1 MRDDVGAPSAYAG
14 PGGASAAIGRHAVRK
29 TSSRRWRWL
38 IVAAALFA
46 LVGAI
51 GVWRGVRGPPPVYFV
66 TAPATRGGVER
77 TVTATGTVNPILTV
91 IVGSYVSG
99 TIVSLSC
106 DYNTVVKVGQVCAK
120 IEPRPYQTAV
130 DQAKANI
137 AVAKAQLE
145 KDKANRDYAEI
156 NNRRLQLL
164 VKQDST
170 SKDAADL
177 AKSAFAQAQAQ
188 VGLDQATIE
197 QRQAELEAAQVNLDY
212 TNIVSPVDGIVI
224 SRNVTQGQT
233 VASSL
238 QTPTLFLVGTDL
250 AKMQVD
256 TNVSE
261 SDIGGVREGA
271 AASFTVDA
279 YGKRVFNGKVV
290 QVRQSPQTVQNVVTY
305 DAVVGVDNR
314 DLALMPGMT
323 AETRIIVDRRDD
335 ALRVP
340 DQALRYAPA
349 GVQAG
354 EHEAGPRVWVLREGK
369 PIAVSV
375 KTGLDDETFT
385 EIVGGELRA
394 GDAVIVGEERG
405 EPSTRGALPVPRL

>member
-1 MRDDVGAPSAYAG
+1 MRDDVGAPSAYVG
-14 PGGASAAIGRHAVRK
+14 PGGSSAPLGRRAVRK
-29 TSSRRWRWL
+29 ASSRKWRWL
-38 IVAAALFA
+38 TVAAALLA
-46 LVGAI
+46 SVGAI
-51 GVWRGVRGPPPVYFV
+51 GVWRGVRGPQPVHYV
-66 TAPATRGGVER
+66 TAPATRGVVER

-145 KDKANRDYAEI
+145 KDKANRDYAEV

-261 SDIGGVREGA
+261 SDIGGVREGD

-305 DAVVGVDNR
+305 DVVVGVDNR
-314 DLALMPGMT
+314 DLALMPGKT

-335 ALRVP
+335 AVRVP

-349 GVQAG
+349 GVPAG
-354 EHEAGPRVWVLREGK
+354 EHEARPRVWVLREGK
-369 PIAVSV
+369 PIAASV

-394 GDAVIVGEERG
+394 GDAVIAGEERG

>member
-1 MRDDVGAPSAYAG
+1 MRDIVGTSSAYADRG
-14 PGGASAAIGRHAVRK
+14 ESSASGKLRAVRQASPRRWLIAATAVLALAAAIGA
-29 TSSRRWRWL
+29 
-38 IVAAALFA
+38 
-46 LVGAI
+46 
-51 GVWRGVRGPPPVYFV
+51 WRGVRGGPPIRYV
-66 TAPATRGGVER
+66 TASAAQGVVER
-77 TVTATGTVNPILTV
+77 TVTATGTLNPTLTV

-106 DYNTVVKVGQVCAK
+106 DYNTPVKVGQVCAK

-137 AVAKAQLE
+137 AVAKAQLV
-145 KDKANRDYAEI
+145 KDKANLDYAGT
-156 NNRRLQLL
+156 NNQRLQQL
-164 VKQDST
+164 VKQGSI
-170 SKDAADL
+170 SNDAADQ
-177 AKSAFAQAQAQ
+177 ARNAFEQAQAQ
-188 VGLDQATIE
+188 VGLDEATIE
-197 QRQAELEAAQVNLDY
+197 LRRAELEAAQVNLDY
-212 TNIVSPVDGIVI
+212 TNIVSPVDGVVI

-238 QTPTLFLVGTDL
+238 QTPTLFLVGADL
-250 AKMQVD
+250 TQMQVD

-261 SDIGGVREGA
+261 SDIGGVKESD

-323 AETRIIVDRRDD
+323 AQTRIVVDRRDD

-340 DQALRYAPA
+340 DQALRYTPV
-349 GVQAG
+349 GVQEGGGQKA
-354 EHEAGPRVWVLREGK
+354 EPRVWVLRDGK
-369 PIAVSV
+369 PVPVNVA
-375 KTGLDDETFT
+375 TGLDDGTFI
-385 EIVGGELRA
+385 EIVGGDLKA
-394 GDAVIVGEERG
+394 GDGVIIAEERG